1 MKFTIPYPENK
12 TEQTAWN
19 KNYGMNAIYSGKHWT
34 KRNADKEFWHDLVQT
49 YLKQQKV
56 ARKLF
61 ERQVQIIFRWN
72 DNLDID
78 NHAYLG
84 KLIADGLKGYLL
96 ADDNRKHY
104 IRLIHEFHDKN
115 YVEVEITEVTE

>member
-1 MKFTIPYPENK
+1 
-12 TEQTAWN
+12 
-19 KNYGMNAIYSGKHWT
+19 
-34 KRNADKEFWHDLVQT
+34 LVQT